1 MIIANST
8 AWLKTRSSRVRSR
21 VTLRLTTRTIP
32 WVGGARR
39 QRRQSCEGR
48 GARWRPA
55 QSRRRSTSK
64 VLFAPAH
71 VPVTHKIY
79 RLIFLNLIDSHR
91 FVLDGGRADTK
102 VEFVLVLCNATIIIC
117 TIITVLVIIIS
128 TNKVIMIIIR
138 ILVFLQTEKVKLPVC
153 IVLSRPGQN
162 FRPEIVWRELKFSK
176 IVSKNTV
183 SKISFH

>member
-1 MIIANST
+1 M
-8 AWLKTRSSRVRSR
+8 
-21 VTLRLTTRTIP
+21 
-32 WVGGARR
+32 
-39 QRRQSCEGR
+39 
-48 GARWRPA
+48 
-55 QSRRRSTSK
+55 
-64 VLFAPAH
+64 
-71 VPVTHKIY
+71 
-79 RLIFLNLIDSHR
+79 DSHR

-162 FRPEIVWRELKFSK
+162 FRPEISLASIKVFQDCIKQARKPRLR
-176 IVSKNTV
+176 
-183 SKISFH
+183 

>member
-1 MIIANST
+1 M
-8 AWLKTRSSRVRSR
+8 
-21 VTLRLTTRTIP
+21 
-32 WVGGARR
+32 
-39 QRRQSCEGR
+39 
-48 GARWRPA
+48 
-55 QSRRRSTSK
+55 
-64 VLFAPAH
+64 
-71 VPVTHKIY
+71 
-79 RLIFLNLIDSHR
+79 DSHR

-102 VEFVLVLCNATIIIC
+102 VEFVLVLCNTTIIIC

-176 IVSKNTV
+176 IVLKNTV